1 MIKLISPSEWERIEQ
16 ALMMAE
22 IPYKISF
29 DSHTINDGDIVYDRI
44 IDIDIFK
51 MQTLHLKKED

>member
-1 MIKLISPSEWERIEQ
+1 MMKLVNQSEWERIEQ

-29 DSHTINDGDIVYDRI
+29 DTHIINDGVVYDRI

-51 MQTLHLKKED
+51 IQTIHLKKEN